1 MMSGSSLPDAVQH
14 ASPILFPT
22 SSSPLQREARAA
34 ERQRLQGQDELALLP
49 ALEEEEQ
56 AEQEEGAAPRDQA
69 VRELVQKLR
78 QWPPEEQEQQ
88 QGAEEAGEAGGAA
101 AGGAP
106 AAPAVRDAE
115 PAGEAGD
122 KEEEG
127 LPPIDVVEADYIFE
141 EQPGQ
146 GGRTAPPGM
155 PPPAPSRCACGAGGW
170 LDSLA
175 GVASPAWPAG
185 ATCWCK
191 AYMAWTRLGFGTPLL
206 AGPVRQSA
214 AAVD

>member
-1 MMSGSSLPDAVQH
+1 MMSETSLPDALQH
-14 ASPILFPT
+14 TSPIVFATYP
-22 SSSPLQREARAA
+22 SPLQREARAA
-34 ERQRLQGQDELALLP
+34 EQQRLQGQDELALLP

-78 QWPPEEQEQQ
+78 QWPPEEQQQ
-88 QGAEEAGEAGGAA
+88 QGAEEAGGAGGAA
-101 AGGAP
+101 AGGTP
-106 AAPAVRDAE
+106 AAPAVHDAE

-122 KEEEG
+122 EEDAD
-127 LPPIDVVEADYIFE
+127 LPPIDVVEADYILE

-146 GGRTAPPGM
+146 GGRAAPPGV

-170 LDSLA
+170 LDSLEA
-175 GVASPAWPAG
+175 WLHLPGQLGVAAVQDMHGMDSA
-185 ATCWCK
+185 
-191 AYMAWTRLGFGTPLL
+191 RLGTPLL